1 MRLSPQH
8 LYPIIAL
15 AALAGGSIWLE
26 RVTEDPNTSPEPNAM
41 RGPDVIVEQMALT
54 RFDLTGTPQYY
65 VDAQQMRH
73 LPGQAQSELTDPV
86 VRYQR
91 DGMHLRLTAEHG
103 VARDDGERVDLKG
116 QVRAQRTLPGKP
128 VSTFASDTL
137 VLWPNTEQAKS
148 VDPVVLTQD
157 GAEVHSNGMSADNLF
172 GEITLTGG
180 VVANLPIK
188 RKQP

>member
-26 RVTEDPNTSPEPNAM
+26 RVTKDPNTSPEPNAM